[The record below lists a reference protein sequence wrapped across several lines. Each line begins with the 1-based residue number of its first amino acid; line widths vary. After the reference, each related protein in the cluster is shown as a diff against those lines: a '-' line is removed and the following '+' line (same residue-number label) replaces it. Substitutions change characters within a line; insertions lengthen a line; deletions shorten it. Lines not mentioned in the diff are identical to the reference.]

1 MLLSGV
7 GTWLWSEFCS
17 VCSFMCLWTVQ
28 APSRLVPYGGPV
40 VRGSHRADGASGVNG
55 CDGLSR
61 LVQWSI
67 GFIEIF
73 KPSKVLV

>member
-1 MLLSGV
+1 MR
-7 GTWLWSEFCS
+7 E
-17 VCSFMCLWTVQ
+17 
-28 APSRLVPYGGPV
+28 
-40 VRGSHRADGASGVNG
+40 SHRADGASGVNG